1 MLKDH
6 PVEVILL
13 ATDLAAS
20 RDFYATKLG
29 LEVESENDETVT
41 FRCGGNTRL
50 SLSASTTGTSDEQT
64 QAVWQVT
71 DIRAEVA
78 ELRARGVEIMEYD
91 TDEMKTEDG
100 VADMGEVGKAGGRR
114 RVADQRQE
122 RNHRGDADDF
132 EQPRAGEAQGDQ
144 REPAPVA
151 QPPRAPRPG
160 ASRW

>member
-78 ELRARGVEIMEYD
+78 ELRARGVEILEYD

-100 VADMGEVGKAGGRR
+100 VADMGEELHAWFM
-114 RVADQRQE
+114 D
-122 RNHRGDADDF
+122 
-132 EQPRAGEAQGDQ
+132 
-144 REPAPVA
+144 PAKNSLSIS
-151 QPPRAPRPG
+151 QKK
-160 ASRW
+160 

>member
-41 FRCGGNTRL
+41 FRCGGNTRV

-78 ELRARGVEIMEYD
+78 ELRARGVEMI
-91 TDEMKTEDG
+91 DEI
-100 VADMGEVGKAGGRR
+100 
-114 RVADQRQE
+114 
-122 RNHRGDADDF
+122 
-132 EQPRAGEAQGDQ
+132 QGP
-144 REPAPVA
+144 PA
-151 QPPRAPRPG
+151 
-160 ASRW
+160 

>member
-20 RDFYATKLG
+20 RDFYAIKLG

-41 FRCGGNTRL
+41 FRCGGNTRV

-78 ELRARGVEIMEYD
+78 ELRARGVEILEYD
-91 TDEMKTEDG
+91 TDELKTEDG
-100 VADMGEVGKAGGRR
+100 VADMGEELHAWFM
-114 RVADQRQE
+114 D
-122 RNHRGDADDF
+122 
-132 EQPRAGEAQGDQ
+132 PAQNSLSISQ
-144 REPAPVA
+144 KK
-151 QPPRAPRPG
+151 
-160 ASRW
+160 